1 MRFQNQSYE
10 MAMELVSTSR
20 VDTLSTMVNS
30 SRPKT
35 RREGNVDEEEKEQGS
50 IRDRKWK
57 ARFAPHSE

>member
-50 IRDRKWK
+50 IRDRK
-57 ARFAPHSE
+57 